1 MLRRNFGKVYI
12 IIAVMILVSSFGFA
26 ENDGDVYVI
35 PITGE
40 INKATSQFVNTQLEN
55 IKNKNVSAVIF
66 EIDTYGGLISE
77 AEKIKESI
85 MSLEIPTIAFVNKK
99 SESAGVLIT
108 ISNDYIVMAEGA
120 SIGSAETIP
129 NTEKVM
135 SMWVTWLRT
144 TAEQNGRDSELVAA
158 MADKDIEIEGIVKE
172 GDLLNLGHKWAY
184 DLGFADA
191 IANNYNQVL
200 KKLNLDY
207 EEIKPIEKDLQ
218 IKIAE
223 IVVNPYVAAAIL
235 AIGFI
240 GFVIEILTPGFGV
253 GGTIGLLAFALF
265 FGGNMLAGNSNWGA
279 VILFVVGLILLLV
292 EAVAPGFGIPGIG
305 GIISVVLSVIMAS
318 SSIETAIMSLAF
330 AVILAIIAAVLLIK
344 YGPKNPYL
352 DRIILST
359 KQENKKGYTSNQV
372 KASYVGKEG
381 LTLTTLRPAGTILI
395 DDIRLDV
402 VSEGGFIA
410 KNSKVKVV
418 KIEGSK
424 IIVRKID

>member
-12 IIAVMILVSSFGFA
+12 IIVVMILVSSFGFA

-99 SESAGVLIT
+99 AESAGVLIT